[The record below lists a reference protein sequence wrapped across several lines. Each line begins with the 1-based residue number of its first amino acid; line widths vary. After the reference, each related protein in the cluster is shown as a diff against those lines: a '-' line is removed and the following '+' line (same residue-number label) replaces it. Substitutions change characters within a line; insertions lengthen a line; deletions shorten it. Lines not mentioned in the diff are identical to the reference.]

1 MEKERV
7 EFIEDP
13 DGRGITITYNENNEV
28 IKTEVNSDIKPA
40 TKWETFKVLSIPF
53 ILLIAIM
60 LIIYLIIYIGE
71 II

>member
-1 MEKERV
+1 MEKEKKRSPIYH
-7 EFIEDP
+7 EEDEI
-13 DGRGITITYNENNEV
+13 DWI
-28 IKTEVNSDIKPA
+28 PA